1 MAPKWLKISEEI
13 VRAANRQHP
22 ADAVLREALRCY
34 RSLTPE
40 EKRAISMAVFA
51 YFRWF
56 GWLDA
61 RKSIAE
67 QIRSAQQLD
76 ERFNDNP
83 RAIPD
88 SELINRAVPAWVG
101 KHLEVTPD
109 WARSL
114 QLRPKVFI
122 RARARKGKA
131 LAGKLGD
138 CIALEHLPDTLI
150 YSGARDLFSTPEFEQ
165 GEFEVQDVTSQIVSL
180 LCTPQPGETW
190 WDACAGEGGKTLHL
204 SDLMQNGG
212 LIWASDRAEWRM
224 KKLKRRTARAKV
236 FNYRTA
242 VWNGGKSLPTK
253 TKFDGILIDAPCS
266 GIGTWGRNP
275 HARWTATEN
284 DVLELAEIQK
294 RLLAHAA
301 IALKPGGKLIYS
313 VCTLARAE
321 TVDVTTDFESH
332 FPEFKRLHLQN
343 PLLPNGAPEDALW
356 LLPQDTGGNGMFVV
370 GWTRPKT

>member
-1 MAPKWLKISEEI
+1 MAEKWLKSSEEI
-13 VRAANRQHP
+13 LRAADRQHP
-22 ADAVLREALRCY
+22 ADMVLREALRRY

-40 EKRAISMAVFA
+40 EKRNISTAVFA

-67 QIRSAQQLD
+67 KVRSAQELD
-76 ERFNDNP
+76 ERFNANP
-83 RAIPD
+83 CAIPN
-88 SELINRAVPAWVG
+88 SELVSRAVPTWVG
-101 KHLEVTPD
+101 KHLEITTD

-114 QLRPKVFI
+114 QMRPKIFL
-122 RARARKGKA
+122 RARPGQGRV
-131 LAGKLGD
+131 LAEKLGNGT
-138 CIALEHLPDTLI
+138 ALEHLPETLV
-150 YSGARDLFSTPEFEQ
+150 YSGTRDLFSTPEFKQ
-165 GEFEVQDVTSQIVSL
+165 GEFEVQDITSQIVSL
-180 LCTPQPGETW
+180 LCAPNPGETW

-204 SDLMQNGG
+204 SDLMQNRGI
-212 LIWASDRAEWRM
+212 IWASDRAEWRL

-253 TKFDGILIDAPCS
+253 TKFDGILVDAPCS

-275 HARWTATEN
+275 HARWTTTEN
-284 DVLELAEIQK
+284 DILELAEIQK
-294 RLLAHAA
+294 QLLANVA

-321 TVDVTTDFESH
+321 TIDVAGDFEAR
-332 FPEFKRLHLQN
+332 FPEFKRLPLRN
-343 PLLPNGAPEDALW
+343 PLAANCAPQDLLW
-356 LLPQDTGGNGMFVV
+356 LAPQDTGGNGMVVV